1 MNSRNEKALI
11 AGNNQGSK
19 SNTLPGNYRT
29 NDVKNVASPSDIL
42 RNFRQVLIN
51 NFKHAPDK
59 IEIGGKIKRFSTTGK
74 RTDQSAWYVCH
85 EFDYYIYNQQED
97 KREYHKGMVCTFGD
111 WRSGTKGEW
120 CSFDLN
126 RLSYAEQSKLK
137 AKQREQA
144 RQHQTE
150 QQAKHQQAQQ
160 QALARWNES
169 ALASPQHPYLV
180 RKQCGAYGIKQ
191 SGQQLLIPVCDLEGG
206 LHGLQF
212 IDPNGKKQFLSGTAK
227 QGHFCLIGSSLTH
240 SKGVYLCE
248 GYATGASLFEA
259 YQQPV
264 LVAFDAGNLLPVAQ
278 AYKKRY
284 PYQSL
289 TVCADND
296 RKTLNNPGLSKARE
310 LVHQLPEVGLIVP
323 EFPSSA
329 PLDLSDFND
338 LTVLLRSNASEGYA
352 L

>member
-11 AGNNQGSK
+11 AGNNQGPK
-19 SNTLPGNYRT
+19 SNKVQTDYRASSRE
-29 NDVKNVASPSDIL
+29 NVASYTDIL
-42 RNFRQVLIN
+42 RNFQQVLIDT
-51 NFKHAPDK
+51 FKHAPAEIKVSGK
-59 IEIGGKIKRFSTTGK
+59 IERYSLTGK
-74 RTDQSAWYVCH
+74 RSDLSAWYVCH

-111 WRSGTKGEW
+111 WRSGTKEEW
-120 CSFDLN
+120 CSVDFTQ
-126 RLSYAEQSKLK
+126 LSDAEQSEFK

-150 QQAKHQQAQQ
+150 QQAKHQQAQE
-160 QALARWNES
+160 QALSRWNAS
-169 ALASPQHPYLV
+169 PLASPQHPYLV

-191 SGQQLLIPVCDLEGG
+191 SGQHLLIPVCDLEGG

-212 IDPNGKKQFLSGTAK
+212 IDPNGGKKFLSGTAK
-227 QGHFCLIGSSLTH
+227 RGHFCLIGSSLTH

-338 LTVLLRSNASEGYA
+338 LTVLLRSNASEGHG

>member
-1 MNSRNEKALI
+1 MNSTQTKALI
-11 AGNNQGSK
+11 AANNQGSK
-19 SNTLPGNYRT
+19 SNKTPTNYRT
-29 NDVKNVASPSDIL
+29 NDAKNVASPSDIL
-42 RNFRQVLIN
+42 RNFRQVLMN
-51 NFKHAPDK
+51 NFNHVPDEIKLSGK
-59 IEIGGKIKRFSTTGK
+59 IERFSTTGK

-85 EFDYYIYNQQED
+85 EFDYYIDNRQED
-97 KREYHKGMVCTFGD
+97 KREYHKGMVCAFGD
-111 WRSGTKGEW
+111 WRSGTKEEW
-120 CSFDLN
+120 CSVDFTQ
-126 RLSYAEQSKLK
+126 LSDAEQSKLK
-137 AKQREQA
+137 TKQREQV
-144 RQHQTE
+144 RQHQAE
-150 QQAKHQQAQQ
+150 QQAKYQQAQQ
-160 QALARWNES
+160 QALSRWNAS
-169 ALASPQHPYLV
+169 PLASSQHPYLV

-191 SGQQLLIPVCDLEGG
+191 SGQQLLIPVCDLEGD

-212 IDPNGKKQFLSGTAK
+212 IDPNGGKKFLSGTAK
-227 QGHFCLIGSSLTH
+227 RGHFCLIGSSLTH
-240 SKGVYLCE
+240 FKGVYLCE